1 MHAGVQMKNVS
12 KADGHIIRLRVSLRE
27 GKGMTKRLSRV
38 QTIALGF
45 LLIIAV
51 GTVLLMLPAASR
63 NGESAGFLNALFTAT
78 SSTCVTGLVVVDT
91 YSSWT
96 VFGQMVIMF
105 LIQIGGLGFI
115 TIGVFFSIFL
125 KRRIGLKE
133 RNLIQESVNTLQI
146 GGTVRLVRK
155 IVFYSLAIEGAGAL
169 LLMIRF
175 IPKFGCAKGIWY
187 GVFHSVSAFCNAGFD
202 LMGQFEPY
210 ASLTMYYDDVLINL
224 VIMALII
231 VGGIG
236 FIVWDD
242 ISVHK
247 WKVKKYLLH
256 TKIVLV
262 MTVVLILAGSI
273 CFYLFERENLLAGMD
288 AKGQIL
294 SSVFGAVTPRTAGFN
309 TVDTGGYTEATRL
322 LTVLLMFIGGS
333 PGSTAG
339 GVKTTTMMVILLYI
353 WSSLRNKKGLNIFGR
368 RLDDDSIKKASTVF
382 FINLLLASVSTL
394 LMCGIES
401 SLPLSDIFMEVFS
414 AIGTVGISTGI
425 TRDITIV
432 SKWLLIFL
440 MYSGR
445 IGSMSFALSFTEKKQ
460 GSLVELP
467 IERITIG

>member
-1 MHAGVQMKNVS
+1 M
-12 KADGHIIRLRVSLRE
+12 
-27 GKGMTKRLSRV
+27 
-38 QTIALGF
+38 
-45 LLIIAV
+45 
-51 GTVLLMLPAASR
+51 
-63 NGESAGFLNALFTAT
+63 
-78 SSTCVTGLVVVDT
+78 
-91 YSSWT
+91 
-96 VFGQMVIMF
+96 
-105 LIQIGGLGFI
+105 GFI
-115 TIGVFFSIFL
+115 SIGVFFAIFL

-155 IVFYSLAIEGAGAL
+155 IVCYSIVIEGTGAL

-175 IPKFGCAKGIWY
+175 IPEFGWAKGIWY
-187 GVFHSVSAFCNAGFD
+187 GIFHSVSAFCNAGFD

-210 ASLTMYYDDVLINL
+210 GSLTRYYDDMLVNV
-224 VIMALII
+224 VIMLLII
-231 VGGIG
+231 IGGIG

-247 WKVKKYLLH
+247 WKVNKYLLH
-256 TKIVLV
+256 TKIVLM
-262 MTVVLILAGSI
+262 MTLVLILGGSL

-309 TVDTGGYTEATRL
+309 TVDTGAYSEGTRL
-322 LTVLLMFIGGS
+322 LTVVLMFIGGS

-353 WSSLRNKKGLNIFGR
+353 WSNLRNKRGLNIFGR
-368 RLDDDSIKKASTVF
+368 RLDEDSVKKASTVF
-382 FINLLLASVSTL
+382 FINLLLAAVSAL
-394 LMCGIES
+394 LMSGLEQ
-401 SLPLSDIFMEVFS
+401 SLPLSDILMETFS

-425 TRDITIV
+425 TRDITIW
-432 SKWLLIFL
+432 SKYLLILL

-460 GSLVELP
+460 GSLVQLP